1 MKNIKIWSVL
11 LLLITAL
18 PLVSCGGDDDNNT
31 TKPSEPKIY
40 PTHIFPVHLC
50 SEGYASPDF
59 SSYRGSIV
67 NNEDNYCFLYLIE
80 IADEKKY
87 KYTFTLMEDIPSSAY
102 GDAKIIW
109 VTDTKYNFTVQWNNT
124 TKEYDIT
131 DGYFKGGKIE
141 IKIAVNDY
149 GVYDSETDTYHSMQ
163 TIHQCSIHHNGLEV
177 HLGTRR

>member
-1 MKNIKIWSVL
+1 MLVVM
-11 LLLITAL
+11 TL
-18 PLVSCGGDDDNNT
+18 PMMVACGGNDNDN

-50 SEGYASPDF
+50 SEGYTTPDF
-59 SSYRGSIV
+59 SSYRGYIV
-67 NNEDNYCFLYLIE
+67 DNEDNYSFLYLIE

-109 VTDTKYNFTVQWNNT
+109 VTDTKYNFTVQWNDT

-131 DGYFKGGKIE
+131 DGYFKGDKIE
-141 IKIAVNDY
+141 ITMAANDY
-149 GVYDSETDTYHSMQ
+149 GVYDSDTDTYHAMQ
-163 TIHQCSIHHNGLEV
+163 TIQQCCISHNGLKV